1 MLTGNTR
8 THVRTYARIHARTH
22 THARTQTRTHT
33 ITIQYSNISPLYCR
47 NGLTEVHF
55 CVIPP
60 YNSQIDPEELLD
72 PDDDQVKKGLAVVHM
87 SPYMAES
94 SSGPEV
100 KNVMTYIISDAA
112 FIGFLAVIIIII
124 ITIIITIIIIIII
137 IIIVVIIKSSSLM
150 ILYFCNSCHFVYVF
164 IIK

>member
-1 MLTGNTR
+1 MSQLDGFVEAMRDAFGQANPGLNNVGFEIELR
-8 THVRTYARIHARTH
+8 NVNS
-22 THARTQTRTHT
+22 T
-33 ITIQYSNISPLYCR
+33 IR
-47 NGLTEVHF
+47 DADGNGLTEVHF

-100 KNVMTYIISDAA
+100 KNTDMITAVTVVCV
-112 FIGFLAVIIIII
+112 LASS
-124 ITIIITIIIIIII
+124 
-137 IIIVVIIKSSSLM
+137 IIVLLTVL
-150 ILYFCNSCHFVYVF
+150 LVVRRNRLVHHAYNNRGTRANVT
-164 IIK
+164 